1 MKSGTVNWFNAAR
14 GFGFI
19 TPEAGGDD
27 LFVHQTEINAPGFR
41 SLAEGE
47 PVEFDVVLD
56 ERGRAR
62 AVRVTGPDGA
72 QVKGAPRADPTPS
85 FD

>member
-1 MKSGTVNWFNAAR
+1 MQM
-14 GFGFI
+14 
-19 TPEAGGDD
+19 AG
-27 LFVHQTEINAPGFR
+27 I
-41 SLAEGE
+41 AEGE

>member
-1 MKSGTVNWFNAAR
+1 MGLPPPST
-14 GFGFI
+14 
-19 TPEAGGDD
+19 AGATAVLGSH
-27 LFVHQTEINAPGFR
+27 LSQMQQRQVMQMAGI
-41 SLAEGE
+41 AEGE